1 MTTTKGDLKKMA
13 SEIARDVRN
22 RAILVLSRAG
32 EIAVNE
38 ARSTAKEHDWTDRTG
53 NLRSSIGYAIFE
65 NGKPI
70 ADGGF
75 EKSASTANEGPIS
88 GPYYALRIGQTTKG
102 LALVVV
108 AGMNYA
114 IYVADRGY
122 NVLSS
127 SQIIAAKTVKEL
139 FEKFEEHDK
148 ENG

>member
-1 MTTTKGDLKKMA
+1 MTTTKGQLKQMA
-13 SEIARDVRN
+13 SDIAKDMRN

-70 ADGGF
+70 SNGGF
-75 EKSASTANEGPIS
+75 EQSAPTATDGPFEGQ
-88 GPYYALRIGQTTKG
+88 YYALRIGESTKG

-127 SQIIAAKTVKEL
+127 SQIIAAETVKEL
-139 FEKFEEHDK
+139 FEKFEENDK